1 MGRTDRSG
9 DSSAVSASVPLSDHP
24 ALIEIE
30 RVVGKRFL
38 LTERDVV
45 AGYETDWTRR
55 FSGTALAVVRAGSV
69 EEVSKIVRICASH
82 DLAIVP
88 QGGNTGLVGGGVPRG
103 AREQIVL
110 STTRF
115 RDIGEVDG
123 AAREVTAGAG
133 VTLARLQMHVESAGF
148 TLGVDLASRDSATLG
163 GLVATNAGGA
173 LAFKFGTVRDQL
185 TGVEAVLGTGAIVSR
200 LTSARKDNTGYHF
213 PSLFAGSEGTLGIVT
228 SARLRL
234 AATPKHKV
242 AVLMGLKTVQDA
254 VGVIDALSQTTDDVR
269 AAELLSGEGIELVAS
284 IHGLTLPFASSYPAY
299 LLVELA
305 GPTDPTDVLAEV
317 LEESPVRETAI
328 GSDPATRQGLWRF
341 RELHT
346 ESIGTRA
353 SDSGGVVHK
362 LDIAVPPRKVP
373 EFVEMAKNEIALLA
387 PQAECYIFGH
397 VGDGNLHINL
407 LTDLDARDVIDE
419 RILGLAVACGGSIS
433 AEHGIGTAKARWLRL
448 SRSDAEI
455 DAMRDIKRA
464 LDPQGIL
471 NPGVLLPIET

>member
-1 MGRTDRSG
+1 MSP
-9 DSSAVSASVPLSDHP
+9 SEPLPVHP
-24 ALIEIE
+24 ALNQIEQT
-30 RVVGKRFL
+30 VGKRFL
-38 LTERDVV
+38 ITERDVV

-55 FSGTALAVVRAGSV
+55 FSGRALAVVRAGSV
-69 EEVSKIVRICASH
+69 EEVARIVRICASH
-82 DLAIVP
+82 GLAIVP

-103 AREQIVL
+103 EREQIVL
-110 STTRF
+110 STARF
-115 RDIGEVDG
+115 QNLLEVDG

-133 VTLARLQMHVESAGF
+133 VTLASLQRHVESAGF
-148 TLGVDLASRDSATLG
+148 TLGVDLASRDSATVG

-200 LTSARKDNTGYHF
+200 LTMARKDNTGYHF
-213 PSLFAGSEGTLGIVT
+213 PSLLAGSEGTLGIVT
-228 SARLRL
+228 SARFRL
-234 AATPKHKV
+234 AATPKYKL
-242 AVLMGLKTVQDA
+242 AVLLGLKTVQDA
-254 VGVIDALSQTTDDVR
+254 VGIVDALSQATDEVR

-284 IHGLTLPFASSYPAY
+284 VHGLPLPFATSYGAY

-305 GPTDPTDVLAEV
+305 GQTDPTHVLAGV
-317 LEESPVRETAI
+317 LEDSPVGDTAI
-328 GSDPATRQGLWRF
+328 GSDPATRHSLWQF

-353 SDSGGVVHK
+353 SDRGGLVHK
-362 LDIAVPPRKVP
+362 LDVAVPPRKVP
-373 EFVEMAKNEIALLA
+373 EFVEMARNEIALLA
-387 PQAECYIFGH
+387 PRAECYIFGH

-407 LTDLDARDVIDE
+407 LTDVDDRDAIDG
-419 RILGLAVACGGSIS
+419 RILSLAVACGGSIS

-455 DAMRDIKRA
+455 EAMRDIKRA
-464 LDPQGIL
+464 LDPHGIL